1 MTDGRIPAPTLREY
15 GPRPRPAM
23 PRTDHILLVAL
34 TFVMGC
40 GESTG
45 QTSKPSTTRSDTMSQ
60 YDHSTNP
67 YYSHTDTARLD
78 VPLSEWKKLLPEDL
92 YHIAFEKGTE
102 RAFTGKYWDF
112 EGIGTYACG
121 VCGNILFQADS
132 KFASSCGWPSFFQPE
147 RKDAILYHED
157 RTFGM
162 VRTETTCGR
171 CGAHLGHVFE
181 DGPKPTGLRY
191 CINSVSLEY
200 LPGR

>member
-1 MTDGRIPAPTLREY
+1 MMRLPSPPVAVLMLCTLLSSVGCNGQPGAKTTASMDNMT
-15 GPRPRPAM
+15 
-23 PRTDHILLVAL
+23 
-34 TFVMGC
+34 
-40 GESTG
+40 
-45 QTSKPSTTRSDTMSQ
+45 Q

-67 YYSHTDTARLD
+67 YYSHTDTSQLN
-78 VPLSEWKKLLPEDL
+78 VPLSEWKKLLPADL
-92 YHIAFEKGTE
+92 YYIAFEKGTE

-112 EGIGTYACG
+112 EGIGTYACA
-121 VCGNILFQADS
+121 VCGNVLFKADA
-132 KFASSCGWPSFFQPE
+132 KFSSSCGWPSFFQPE

-157 RTFGM
+157 RTHGM

-171 CGAHLGHVFE
+171 CSAHLGHVFD